1 MTFPFRPIQFA
12 APVAPNRARRL
23 LLKQAVTCVFAP
35 ALALSV
41 PAQAAPE
48 SGHQASVWRG
58 PLPELGLLDTS
69 GKTWQLADLQGRA
82 VLLNFWATWCPP
94 CRAEM
99 PSLQIVS
106 DLYGD
111 EKLLVLAINFKEP
124 ASRAAK
130 FAAANGLSFPVL
142 LDPAGKVAAQQ
153 GVKVFPTTLALAA
166 DGRPQQRLTGEV
178 DWTGKA
184 AKDLI
189 EGLLKA

>member
-1 MTFPFRPIQFA
+1 MNTRSRTLIPGVSTDSA
-12 APVAPNRARRL
+12 HARRL
-23 LLKQAVTCVFAP
+23 FLKRSVGAMLAPGAALQAH
-35 ALALSV
+35 
-41 PAQAAPE
+41 AQATTD
-48 SGHQASVWRG
+48 SGHRASAWRG

-142 LDPAGKVAAQQ
+142 LDSAGKVAAQQ
-153 GVKVFPTTLALAA
+153 GVKVFPTTLALGA

-178 DWTGKA
+178 DWTGRA